1 VTGVAREHPT
11 SPRAAAALELI
22 RGGYGALQLA
32 LPGLVADR
40 LLAHRF
46 DPRGRRVAR
55 VLGARQLVQALGSG
69 RRPSYPVLAVGVE
82 VDLLHAASMLGL
94 GLVDRRRRRVAL
106 ADAVIAGSFALAGTA
121 AARGGQTRALTA
133 AERPG
138 PAAGQV
144 GRLGRPDRRP
154 RLPARPDRGRSRP
167 AGSRQPTAQGGS
179 RPDRSGA
186 GQRPASRAATRG
198 SPQRF
203 QPEEMRQR

>member
-1 VTGVAREHPT
+1 VTGAAREHPT

-121 AARGGQTRALTA
+121 AARGGRRVPLPPRSDLDRLRDRLADWVA
-133 AERPG
+133 RIVVPG
-138 PAAGQV
+138 YPPVPTG
-144 GRLGRPDRRP
+144 GL
-154 RLPARPDRGRSRP
+154 SRP

>member
-1 VTGVAREHPT
+1 VTGAAREHPT
-11 SPRAAAALELI
+11 SPRAVAALELI

-55 VLGARQLVQALGSG
+55 VLGARQLVQALGFG
-69 RRPSYPVLAVGVE
+69 RPSYPVLAVGVE

-106 ADAVIAGSFALAGTA
+106 ADAVIAGSFALAGIA
-121 AARGGQTRALTA
+121 AARGGRRVPLPPRSDLN
-133 AERPG
+133 RP
-138 PAAGQV
+138 AGQV

>member
-1 VTGVAREHPT
+1 MTGAAREHPT
-11 SPRAAAALELI
+11 SPRAPAALELI

-106 ADAVIAGSFALAGTA
+106 ADAVIAGSFALAGIA
-121 AARGGQTRALTA
+121 AARGGQTRALSA

-154 RLPARPDRGRSRP
+154 RLPARPDRGVFPVRP
-167 AGSRQPTAQGGS
+167 AHRSRQPRAAADLTGPGQGS
-179 RPDRSGA
+179 VLPA
-186 GQRPASRAATRG
+186 GPRPAVHHNG
-198 SPQRF
+198 SNQKR
-203 QPEEMRQR
+203 

>member
-1 VTGVAREHPT
+1 VTGAAREHPT
-11 SPRAAAALELI
+11 SPRAPAALELI

-106 ADAVIAGSFALAGTA
+106 GDAVIAGSFALAGIA
-121 AARGGQTRALTA
+121 AARGGRRVPLPPGSDLDRLRDRWADWVARIVVPGYPPVPTGVVPVRPARGNRHPRVAADLTG
-133 AERPG
+133 PG
-138 PAAGQV
+138 Q
-144 GRLGRPDRRP
+144 GRV
-154 RLPARPDRGRSRP
+154 LPAGPRPEVHHN
-167 AGSRQPTAQGGS
+167 GSNQKR
-179 RPDRSGA
+179 
-186 GQRPASRAATRG
+186 
-198 SPQRF
+198 
-203 QPEEMRQR
+203 

>member
-1 VTGVAREHPT
+1 MTGAAREHPT

-121 AARGGQTRALTA
+121 AARGGRRVPLPPRSDLDRLRDRLADWVARIVVPGYPPVPTGVFPVRPAHGNRQPRAAADLTG
-133 AERPG
+133 PG
-138 PAAGQV
+138 QGSV
-144 GRLGRPDRRP
+144 
-154 RLPARPDRGRSRP
+154 LPAGPRPEVHHN
-167 AGSRQPTAQGGS
+167 GSNQKR
-179 RPDRSGA
+179 
-186 GQRPASRAATRG
+186 
-198 SPQRF
+198 
-203 QPEEMRQR
+203 